1 MSLLITPQPLQHL
14 LAALSFPLFFFQF
27 IRFTQCSL
35 PQWFGGGIQICRN
48 FSRAGLMRRRARGE
62 RRAEKNRR
70 SASAGVMCSNF
81 LCTGEERL
89 WYRSIYGASFQQTLG
104 CA

>member
-14 LAALSFPLFFFQF
+14 PAALSFPLFFLQF
-27 IRFTQCSL
+27 IRFTQCCL
-35 PQWFGGGIQICRN
+35 PQWFGGGIRICRN
-48 FSRAGLMRRRARGE
+48 FSRAGLMCRRVRGE

-70 SASAGVMCSNF
+70 SASAGVMFSNF
-81 LCTGEERL
+81 LGAGEEML
-89 WYRSIYGASFQQTLG
+89 WHRSIYGASFQQTLG